1 MIVYA
6 ALAAVKISVT
16 TFPKG
21 HEVWYPSVTYE
32 GQTKLTYLLQ
42 LFQATVC

>member
-6 ALAAVKISVT
+6 ALAAVKISAI

-21 HEVWYPSVTYE
+21 QEVWYPFVTYE
-32 GQTKLTYLLQ
+32 GQTNLTYLLQ
-42 LFQATVC
+42 LFQATIC